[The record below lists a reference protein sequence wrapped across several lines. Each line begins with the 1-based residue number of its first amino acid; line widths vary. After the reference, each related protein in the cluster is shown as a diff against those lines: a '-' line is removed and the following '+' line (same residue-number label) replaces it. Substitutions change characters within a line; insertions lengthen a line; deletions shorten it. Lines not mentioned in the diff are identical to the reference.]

1 MEALCWIEVDNVPP
15 QVYQY
20 IREKK
25 DINEVL
31 KCENILYPHGSTHSG
46 VCFMYLLTADNCMKK
61 MDIAQRKEK
70 VKQDS
75 TFRGLMREKNINLD
89 EKDEDLS
96 TDYANLF
103 VGIVLQINCKA
114 ITEVGANK
122 SYKVVSL
129 SC

>member
-1 MEALCWIEVDNVPP
+1 MRRRTRTSGLRNIRHSSLINPTLQELQYSTLRYIELAPKF
-15 QVYQY
+15 
-20 IREKK
+20 EK
-25 DINEVL
+25 
-31 KCENILYPHGSTHSG
+31 S
-46 VCFMYLLTADNCMKK
+46 LLACPADNCMKK

-96 TDYANLF
+96 TVYANLF
-103 VGIVLQINCKA
+103 VGIALQINCKA
-114 ITEVGANK
+114 ITEVEANK
-122 SYKVVSL
+122 SYEVVSL

>member
-1 MEALCWIEVDNVPP
+1 MAALCWIEVDNVPP
-15 QVYQY
+15 QAYQH

-31 KCENILYPHGSTHSG
+31 KCENILYPDGSIHSG
-46 VCFMYLLTADNCMKK
+46 VCFMYLLTADNCIMK

-70 VKQDS
+70 VQQDS

-96 TDYANLF
+96 AVYANLF
-103 VGIVLQINCKA
+103 VGIVLQINCKG
-114 ITEVGANK
+114 ITEEEANR

>member
-1 MEALCWIEVDNVPP
+1 M
-15 QVYQY
+15 
-20 IREKK
+20 
-25 DINEVL
+25 
-31 KCENILYPHGSTHSG
+31 YPNQN
-46 VCFMYLLTADNCMKK
+46 YLFIAADNCMKK

-75 TFRGLMREKNINLD
+75 TFRDLMREKNINLD

-96 TDYANLF
+96 TVYANLF

-114 ITEVGANK
+114 ITEVEAKK

>member
-1 MEALCWIEVDNVPP
+1 
-15 QVYQY
+15 
-20 IREKK
+20 
-25 DINEVL
+25 
-31 KCENILYPHGSTHSG
+31 
-46 VCFMYLLTADNCMKK
+46 MKK

-75 TFRGLMREKNINLD
+75 TFRGLMREKNVNLD

-96 TDYANLF
+96 TVYAKLF
-103 VGIVLQINCKA
+103 VGIVLQLNCKVIAEVEA
-114 ITEVGANK
+114 IK